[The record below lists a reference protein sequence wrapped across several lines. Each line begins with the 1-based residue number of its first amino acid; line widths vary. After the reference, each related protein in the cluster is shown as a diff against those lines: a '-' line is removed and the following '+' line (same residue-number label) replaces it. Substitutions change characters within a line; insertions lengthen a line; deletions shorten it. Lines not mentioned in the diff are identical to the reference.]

1 MKKEWK
7 VRVRLWSATTS
18 NTVCVRTLIWT
29 CEVATHTLRKI
40 NKLHSKYFFCV
51 CFFLYVPCSKGH
63 LIGAYLRDT
72 KISTYI
78 LFFSIFNAGLSFLFC
93 RISVIFRVKSAKAV
107 KITDMDLIKRLGLIV
122 GVFVLFLLIRT
133 LVSPPVVYTGKTDS
147 INNIY
152 IWILGWALKFIKNWL
167 YRTMQIFGSQ

>member
-1 MKKEWK
+1 MAEFMFPN
-7 VRVRLWSATTS
+7 VHYRATVYRTGIG
-18 NTVCVRTLIWT
+18 TVKSL
-29 CEVATHTLRKI
+29 HT
-40 NKLHSKYFFCV
+40 
-51 CFFLYVPCSKGH
+51 
-63 LIGAYLRDT
+63 
-72 KISTYI
+72 

-147 INNIY
+147 I
-152 IWILGWALKFIKNWL
+152 
-167 YRTMQIFGSQ
+167 